1 MRTSTFVRAGVVLT
15 ASALAFGLG
24 AGPVS
29 AAETSAATTTTSTAA
44 PQPGFSAGSSVSP
57 AAVPAGPIRLGSGT
71 ITSNA
76 TTRFVGSGQF
86 AGGGG
91 ATATVIING
100 RAKGAVAVL
109 FSQSSPGAIAV
120 DIPRGWGSGK
130 VQINVNGTVSNTFY
144 ARKQVRSKATYP
156 LKIRRVNSSVTF
168 RAYGVKIVNPRSGK
182 FQSIKKVKLQQ
193 FKGGKWKTKKS
204 IRLNSAGS
212 GKYKTSI
219 KKKYRYRIYVPRTSS
234 QEKFSTI
241 KTGKI

>member
-1 MRTSTFVRAGVVLT
+1 LRTSTFVRAGVIVT

-29 AAETSAATTTTSTAA
+29 AAETSSATATAPAAASA
-44 PQPGFSAGSSVSP
+44 PVFSAGSTGT

-91 ATATVIING
+91 ATATVTVNG
-100 RAKGAVAVL
+100 RTKGAVAVL

>member
-1 MRTSTFVRAGVVLT
+1 LRTSTFVRAGVIVT

-29 AAETSAATTTTSTAA
+29 AAETSSATATAPAAASASV
-44 PQPGFSAGSSVSP
+44 FSAGSTDA

-91 ATATVIING
+91 ATATVIVNG
-100 RAKGAVAVL
+100 RTKGAVAVL
-109 FSQSSPGAIAV
+109 FSQSTPGAIAV

-144 ARKQVRSKATYP
+144 ARKQVRSKVTYP

-168 RAYGVKIVNPRSGK
+168 RALGVKIVNPRSGK

-193 FKGGKWKTKKS
+193 LKGGKWKTKKS
-204 IRLNSAGS
+204 IRLNSAGN

-219 KKKYRYRIYVPRTSS
+219 KKKYRYRIYVPRTST